1 MKTILKQEDIEL
13 VENQIK
19 KFEEVTGSD
28 LLVIITESSDPYPAA
43 PWRFGFISSIII
55 SFIFAYYVEFNHPL
69 LWPLFFALLMIV
81 CTWVG
86 HFSWAKRLTLAYW
99 EVERECKEKA
109 VELFHSL
116 GTANVA
122 HQVTA
127 MIMISLYER
136 EIEVLVDKKLAEKIS
151 IDDLNLMVEKMRV
164 EFKQGNFTKGLIHS
178 MGILEEKILLRFNG
192 KVCDHANQELHNSI
206 IFLKGD
212 E

>member
-1 MKTILKQEDIEL
+1 MKAILKQEDIEL
-13 VENQIK
+13 VETQIK
-19 KFEEVTGSD
+19 KFEDTTGSD

-55 SFIFAYYVEFNHPL
+55 SFVFAYYVEFNHPL
-69 LWPLFFALLMIV
+69 LWPVFFTLLLIF
-81 CTWVG
+81 CTWIG

-99 EVERECKEKA
+99 EVERECREKA
-109 VELFHSL
+109 IELFHAH
-116 GTANVA
+116 GTSQVA

-136 EIEVLVDKKLAEKIS
+136 KIEVLVDKKLSEKIS
-151 IDDLNLMVEKMRV
+151 QNDLNVIVDKMRE
-164 EFKQGNFTKGLIHS
+164 EFKQGNFTKGLVHS
-178 MGILEEKILLRFNG
+178 IGILEEKILMGFNG
-192 KVCDHANQELHNSI
+192 KACSHANLELHNSI